1 MKNDTLMDEVMNSST
16 TKIINYAPFVTNMIS
31 AKMIRLMYRGERV
44 GDWTV
49 KQTQQYE
56 LGIVRHFQQ

>member
-1 MKNDTLMDEVMNSST
+1 MDEVMNSST

>member
-1 MKNDTLMDEVMNSST
+1 MNSST